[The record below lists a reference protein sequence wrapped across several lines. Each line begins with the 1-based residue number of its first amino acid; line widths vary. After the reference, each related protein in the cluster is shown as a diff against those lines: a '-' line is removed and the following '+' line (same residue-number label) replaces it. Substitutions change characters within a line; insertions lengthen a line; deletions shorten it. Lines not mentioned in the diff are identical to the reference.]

1 MKRPSI
7 ILKNLLNKFTSQLTR
22 AVESATYGIE
32 DYLMKRYTA
41 RNYTKKRE
49 AIMAS
54 IQVGDL
60 ISYCPNDMSEKY
72 HDYGI
77 VIDIS
82 EKYRIDARK
91 LVVYDYTIA
100 WQKDKRVVPYTS
112 THIVSAIIEKKMIL
126 FKNDKERTNL

>member
-1 MKRPSI
+1 
-7 ILKNLLNKFTSQLTR
+7 
-22 AVESATYGIE
+22 
-32 DYLMKRYTA
+32 
-41 RNYTKKRE
+41 
-49 AIMAS
+49 MAS

-77 VIDIS
+77 IIDIS

-112 THIVSAIIEKKMIL
+112 THIVSSIIEKKMIL